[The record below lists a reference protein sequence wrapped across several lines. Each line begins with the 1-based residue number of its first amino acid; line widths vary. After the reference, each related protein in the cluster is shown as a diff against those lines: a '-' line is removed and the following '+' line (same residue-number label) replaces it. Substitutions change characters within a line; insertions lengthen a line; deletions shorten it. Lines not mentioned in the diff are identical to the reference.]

1 MRTVK
6 RTGGL
11 RPLEFPPVMECE
23 LLSVQI
29 TLTDS
34 GLLCARL
41 YENRRCC
48 LGDRGEKAFQKEHL
62 VIFFN
67 PLQLEIRYTIIKL
80 QLLWLPTFAP
90 AAVFTLH
97 IQSQFPLHLHSPL
110 LLFGDS
116 VLLLHPRYHACKCAL
131 LGSLCRSR
139 RAGTKSVNTLY
150 FFPVKTSTFENKWI
164 NIDHPHSV
172 GSSLGHEW
180 LDFYYRQFVIFAV
193 WAVV

>member
-1 MRTVK
+1 
-6 RTGGL
+6 
-11 RPLEFPPVMECE
+11 MECE

-34 GLLCARL
+34 GLLCTRL

-97 IQSQFPLHLHSPL
+97 IQSQFPPPPPLPPL
-110 LLFGDS
+110 LLFWDS
-116 VLLLHPRYHACKCAL
+116 VLLLHARYHACKCAL

-150 FFPVKTSTFENKWI
+150 FFPVKTSIFENKRI
-164 NIDHPHSV
+164 NTDHPHLVSV

-180 LDFYYRQFVIFAV
+180 LDFYYRQFAIFAV